1 MGFPNGHYPRA
12 VVAGAAL
19 LALAGCADNG
29 YDFDLRGMAGGF
41 STTEAALNARI
52 ADRPEPDA
60 RGVISY
66 PTYQVAV
73 ARRGDTL
80 ASLAT
85 RIGLPVNDVARY
97 NGIPADTVLRAGEI
111 VALPRRVD
119 GASASPTAAGT
130 IDVTTLAGDA
140 LDRVGTSPG
149 TPAAVA
155 PGAEPVRHQVQ
166 RGETAYSIARRY
178 GVSVRS
184 LADWNSLDGALAVRE
199 GQYLLIPVVLERSA
213 TAIDGSPPGIGSATP
228 IPPSAAAPLP
238 DETAA
243 PLSPDAGPASP
254 ALADSRTAASSS
266 RMAMPVDGRVVRA
279 FEKGKTDGIDISAT
293 AGSPVR
299 AAADGTIA
307 AITRDT
313 DQVPILVIK
322 HSGNILT
329 VYAGID
335 AINVKKGDSVKR
347 GQTIAQVRA
356 ADPAF
361 LHFQVREGTVSVDPM
376 GYLN

>member
-1 MGFPNGHYPRA
+1 
-12 VVAGAAL
+12 
-19 LALAGCADNG
+19 
-29 YDFDLRGMAGGF
+29 
-41 STTEAALNARI
+41 
-52 ADRPEPDA
+52 
-60 RGVISY
+60 
-66 PTYQVAV
+66 
-73 ARRGDTL
+73 
-80 ASLAT
+80 
-85 RIGLPVNDVARY
+85 
-97 NGIPADTVLRAGEI
+97 
-111 VALPRRVD
+111 
-119 GASASPTAAGT
+119 
-130 IDVTTLAGDA
+130 
-140 LDRVGTSPG
+140 
-149 TPAAVA
+149 
-155 PGAEPVRHQVQ
+155 
-166 RGETAYSIARRY
+166 
-178 GVSVRS
+178 VRS
-184 LADWNSLDGALAVRE
+184 LADWNSLDGALTVRE
-199 GQYLLIPVVLERSA
+199 GQYLLIPVVLERTA

-279 FEKGKTDGIDISAT
+279 FERGKTDGIDISAT

-329 VYAGID
+329 VYAGIE